1 MVKRL
6 IAEHVCC
13 KEETDKWGSDDIY
26 IFNFRGN
33 TITTFDTNI
42 IVHGPGEFWDAFD
55 SNDDWS
61 QDIPISKF
69 IPSSLYFVQSNSKK
83 NVMNTNNTNILNYM

>member
-1 MVKRL
+1 MGKRL
-6 IAEHVCC
+6 IAQHVCC
-13 KEETDKWGSDDIY
+13 KEETDKRGSDDIY

-42 IVHGPGEFWDAFD
+42 IVHGPGEIRDIFD

-61 QDIPISKF
+61 QDIPISKS
-69 IPSSLYFVQSNSKK
+69 IPSSVYLVQFNSKK
-83 NVMNTNNTNILNYM
+83 NVMNTKNTNISNYM